1 MIAPKLLLD
10 RDIGQDDNWHRSTA
24 VKFSFRSL
32 TRRPLTIIAV
42 IIVIAGAWYELR
54 GGSHA
59 PRFITAK
66 VTQGSIVRAVTATGT
81 VNPVITVQVGTYVSG
96 PITAIY
102 ADFNSPVK
110 QGQVIAK
117 IDPRPYAAAVALSTA
132 ALANAEAQL
141 KKDQANLE
149 YQQITYVRDVKAL
162 KENVDSQ
169 DQVDSQK
176 STFMQARA
184 QVALDEASIQQQ
196 QATLK
201 QAQLNLNYTD
211 IVSPVDGTVV
221 SRNVDVGQTVAA
233 SFQTPTLF
241 LVAKDLTKMQVDSN
255 VSESD
260 IGGVMLGQRAT
271 FKVDAFPERDFE
283 GKVAQVRQAPITVQ
297 NVVTYDVV
305 VNVDNPELLLKPG
318 MTANVNIVTAR
329 AKDVVRIPI
338 DALRFVP
345 HGHAED
351 ANGAEAVDVPGTQ
364 TTVWVP
370 KGHHIKPVSITTGL
384 SDGTWVEMK
393 DGDLEDGDLVV
404 TAEARSTDKQGSG
417 GGHSP
422 FGGMHGF
429 H

>member
-1 MIAPKLLLD
+1 M
-10 RDIGQDDNWHRSTA
+10 
-24 VKFSFRSL
+24 KFSFRSL
-32 TRRPLTIIAV
+32 KRRPFTIVAV
-42 IIVIAGAWYELR
+42 IVVIAGAWYYLR
-54 GGSHA
+54 GGSHV
-59 PRFITAK
+59 PRFVTAK

-102 ADFNSPVK
+102 ADFNAPVK

-132 ALANAEAQL
+132 ALANAQAQL
-141 KKDQANLE
+141 KKDQANLA
-149 YQQITYVRDVKAL
+149 YQEITYQRDLAAL

-176 STFMQARA
+176 STYYQARA
-184 QVALDEASIQQQ
+184 QIALDAASIQQQ

-329 AKDVVRIPI
+329 AKDVVRLPI

-351 ANGAEAVDVPGTQ
+351 ANGAQAADVPGTQ

-370 KGHHIKPVSITTGL
+370 KGHRLKPVSITTGL

-393 DGDLEDGDLVV
+393 EGDLVNGDLVV
-404 TAEARSTDKQGSG
+404 TGEARSTEKQSSSAG
-417 GGHSP
+417 GRPP
-422 FGGMHGF
+422 FGMHIP